1 MPVQRLA
8 GKSILRVLQER
19 DEGMAIEMLSGSGGE
34 SGKFKEGRVE
44 VHGGDRM
51 MTDGTGLGDPGSG
64 DHVGFP
70 DPPFVEPALPAP
82 EGQV

>member
-1 MPVQRLA
+1 VQRLA

-51 MTDGTGLGDPGSG
+51 MTDGT
-64 DHVGFP
+64 
-70 DPPFVEPALPAP
+70 
-82 EGQV
+82 